1 MRFITIICAIILAA
15 AGTLPAQA
23 QQNRVPQVETFKA
36 MLDASKDQGWVAF
49 RNYDGKQWIYFTQ
62 LVTMRC
68 GLESLKYS
76 INSDALDQE
85 FELVEC
91 IPANPF
97 ALPSDAPIDAT
108 LITLPLGTAQT
119 IAVQVTYADG
129 TQSDVAIYEPCEGV
143 GDQTCAYPV
152 E

>member
-1 MRFITIICAIILAA
+1 MRFITIVCAIMLAVA
-15 AGTLPAQA
+15 SMGPAQA
-23 QQNRVPQVETFKA
+23 QQNRVPPVDQFKM
-36 MLDASKDQGWVAF
+36 MLDASKDQGWIAF
-49 RNYDGKQWIYFTQ
+49 RDYDGKQWIYFTQ

-76 INSDALDQE
+76 INSDALDQD

-91 IPANPF
+91 VPANPF

-108 LITLPLGTAQT
+108 LITLPLGTAKT
-119 IAVQVTYADG
+119 VAVQAVYADG
-129 TQSDVAIYEPCEGV
+129 TESAVMVYEPCEGV
-143 GDQTCAYPV
+143 GDGTCAFPV